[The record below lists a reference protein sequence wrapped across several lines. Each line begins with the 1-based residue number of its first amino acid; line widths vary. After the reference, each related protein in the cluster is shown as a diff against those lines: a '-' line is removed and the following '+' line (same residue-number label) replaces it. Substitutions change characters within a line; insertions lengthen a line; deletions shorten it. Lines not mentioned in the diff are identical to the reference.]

1 MATGAQTAVSFRAST
16 LAALADHARETY
28 PAECCGIILRR
39 PGEEEEAVRR
49 IRNIQDE
56 LHGRDPARYPRTAR
70 IAYYMEPKQLLD
82 AQRALE
88 QGGWSLVAIYHS
100 HPDHE
105 AYFSQEDRDR
115 AMAGE
120 EPLYPATA
128 YFIIPVDANAVGEMK
143 VFRWIKEKKDFLEAS
158 IAPRSSRG
166 AGVRGR
172 R

>member
-1 MATGAQTAVSFRAST
+1 MAEGRELKVPLWPATLRAIQKQ
-16 LAALADHARETY
+16 ARKSY
-28 PAECCGIILRR
+28 PNECCGFVLRR
-39 PGEEEEAVRR
+39 PGKEKVRP

-56 LHGRDPARYPRTAR
+56 LHARDPVNYPRTGR
-70 IAYYMEPKQLLD
+70 IAYYMEPKELLD

-128 YFIIPVDANAVGEMK
+128 YLVVPLDADAVGEMK
-143 VFRWIKEKKDFLEAS
+143 VFRWNKEKKDFLEAF
-158 IAPRSSRG
+158 IAPRSSKR
-166 AGVRGR
+166 AVAREVR
-172 R
+172 